1 VVPVSWRATIG
12 IVFKSFLASIFDI
25 FHICFYVCVCTR
37 GGILYSLFLSPLSH
51 TCKTYRV
58 SNVVHCCRHA
68 MPTSIHPV
76 LYIFFSSP
84 CYLIFPFWLLVPK
97 VNLTEQHSIVNPSY
111 GFSTKKC
118 QPRLGGISFIAAR
131 FFFFFFFC
139 GSCAEVWISFALA
152 NGNFQ
157 SVDCDQSCLINGLN
171 RTEPKNEKKNSIE
184 LNGWG
189 KFMWALCSAC
199 ADTINDGVTCF
210 RLSTRFPHSLHSF
223 GLCLIHARDID
234 ICMK

>member
-1 VVPVSWRATIG
+1 M
-12 IVFKSFLASIFDI
+12 
-25 FHICFYVCVCTR
+25 CVCVHGEVYCT
-37 GGILYSLFLSPLSH
+37 LSFSPPSH
-51 TCKTYRV
+51 IRARRIECQM
-58 SNVVHCCRHA
+58 S
-68 MPTSIHPV
+68 SIVAVTQCQLPSIPS
-76 LYIFFSSP
+76 YIFFFLPPVIWFFLFDFSYQKSTWPSSTR
-84 CYLIFPFWLLVPK
+84 LSTQVTGSARKNASHGWEVFPLLP
-97 VNLTEQHSIVNPSY
+97 PD
-111 GFSTKKC
+111 
-118 QPRLGGISFIAAR
+118 
-131 FFFFFFFC
+131 FFFFC
-139 GSCAEVWISFALA
+139 GSCGEVWISFALA

-157 SVDCDQSCLINGLN
+157 SVDYDQSCLINGLN